1 MRRQVVDRVL
11 VLAGLFILAVCG
23 GAGAE
28 GFRNIASVTAE
39 AYFNGDWRLETT
51 DVFLARIVP
60 ALTAVA
66 KVSRVDSD
74 GWNQHLFYLG
84 PVVSFTDTLYLEA
97 VYGLGIDSDAT
108 DGRFSHELDLAF
120 NYETDTTA
128 ASLGLKA
135 NWFPGTGYSYY
146 IPSLSGKFHPL
157 PALGLFGKFFLSVDN
172 DTVNNAVDTES
183 FWGQA
188 DYRFSPLV
196 GARAG
201 FTASWADAFGYSLLA
216 GIDFFF
222 RRALTLKYTFQYLS
236 DSVEYGTGGLQPR
249 SGISNALLL
258 DVRF

>member
-1 MRRQVVDRVL
+1 MRRQVVGRVL

-51 DVFLARIVP
+51 DVLLARIVP
-60 ALTAVA
+60 SLTAVF

-97 VYGLGIDSDAT
+97 VYGLGIDSDAS
-108 DGRFSHELDLAF
+108 DGRFSHELDANF
-120 NYETDTTA
+120 NYETEATA
-128 ASLGLKA
+128 TSLGLKA

-146 IPSLSGKFHPL
+146 IPSLSGKFQPL
-157 PALGLFGKFFLSVDN
+157 PALGLFGKFFLSVDS
-172 DTVNNAVDTES
+172 DAVLTES

-188 DYRFSPLV
+188 DYRFSPLL

-201 FTASWADAFGYSLLA
+201 FTVSKAAAFGYSLLA

-222 RRALTLKYTFQYLS
+222 RSGLSLKYSFQYLS
-236 DSVEYGTGGLQPR
+236 DRIEYLTSPQPR